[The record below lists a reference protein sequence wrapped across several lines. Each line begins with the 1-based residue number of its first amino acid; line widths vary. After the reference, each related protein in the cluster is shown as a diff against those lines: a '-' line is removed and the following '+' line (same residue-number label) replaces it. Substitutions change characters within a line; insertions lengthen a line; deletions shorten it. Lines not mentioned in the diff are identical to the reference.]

1 MNRLLRS
8 IVLLFAG
15 SAIVWQV
22 NGCKHDPAPP
32 TEADAIAV
40 WKHTHKDVN
49 TQQLLGLTKTNGQ
62 IEEVNGKKV
71 YTFYYQAKVK
81 DIVQLGNRPPGTV
94 ESYESNYPF
103 QWNEKGWMGPDDQIY
118 PEH

>member
-22 NGCKHDPAPP
+22 TGCKHNPAPP
-32 TEADAIAV
+32 TEEDAIAV

-49 TQQLLGLTKTNGQ
+49 SPSSSSG
-62 IEEVNGKKV
+62 
-71 YTFYYQAKVK
+71 
-81 DIVQLGNRPPGTV
+81 
-94 ESYESNYPF
+94 
-103 QWNEKGWMGPDDQIY
+103 
-118 PEH
+118 

>member
-22 NGCKHDPAPP
+22 NGCKHNPAPP

-40 WKHTHKDVN
+40 WKNTHAETHRK
-49 TQQLLGLTKTNGQ
+49 
-62 IEEVNGKKV
+62 
-71 YTFYYQAKVK
+71 
-81 DIVQLGNRPPGTV
+81 
-94 ESYESNYPF
+94 S
-103 QWNEKGWMGPDDQIY
+103 
-118 PEH
+118 